1 MGRYRVRSVAPGAL
15 VVPGALA
22 GALVAAVPGALVAYA
37 ATGLIHSAR
46 ATLEGWRTVRL
57 PLPAP
62 LPAPSMDM
70 VDLLRLKEHLDLL
83 RAWDGA
89 LPLVFIALL
98 GGSLALGAVAGTLT
112 AVLVTLLLNAGSATG
127 GGIVLH
133 LEPEP
138 NG

>member
-22 GALVAAVPGALVAYA
+22 GALVAVLPGAVVAYVSVN
-37 ATGLIHSAR
+37 LIHGAR

-62 LPAPSMDM
+62 LPSPSMDM
-70 VDLLRLKEHLDLL
+70 VDLLRLREHLDLL

-89 LPLVFIALL
+89 LPLVFLGLAASFIAA
-98 GGSLALGAVAGTLT
+98 GALAGALT
-112 AVLVTLLLNAGSATG
+112 ALLVTLLLNTSAALG
-127 GGIVLH
+127 GGITVQ
-133 LEPEP
+133 LEPLD
-138 NG
+138 